1 MPEVKDTA
9 ELENAVRESLR
20 EVIDPE
26 VGMNVVD
33 LGLIRKIEF
42 GEDETQITMILT
54 TPFCPL
60 AGWIIDQVRQKA
72 EGVLNQPVKVT
83 LGDELWDPSMMEV
96 DAWGLV

>member
-1 MPEVKDTA
+1 MADVKDTA
-9 ELENAVRESLR
+9 ELESAIKESLR

-72 EGVLNQPVKVT
+72 ESVLNQPVKVT